1 MPISYNHKVIFIHIP
16 KCAGTSVES
25 ILFNASNAFDSVT
38 KELHFYTE
46 TLTPTK
52 LASLPLEKFP
62 DEEYRICASKNKQHY
77 TYRELTKI
85 LSQGILDTYEKISIV
100 RNPYDR
106 LVSEYHFC
114 EGSVKIHKDFN
125 DFVKT
130 ALNLEKYKRNW
141 LYDGHLETQ
150 TSYLINENSNFNSID
165 KIFKFENLNECFE
178 YLNLLT
184 GIDQKPHAR
193 RSNNRGSYEEYY
205 TSELKEIVYNFYKE
219 DFINFNY

>member
-1 MPISYNHKVIFIHIP
+1 MPVSHKHKIIFIHIP

-25 ILFNASNAFDSVT
+25 VLFKSSDIFLPKD
-38 KELHFYTE
+38 KEMYFYTE
-46 TLTPTK
+46 GLTPTK
-52 LASLPLEKFP
+52 LASLPLEKFT
-62 DEEYRICASKNKQHY
+62 DEEYRICASKNMQHY
-77 TYRELTKI
+77 TYKELAKI
-85 LSQGILDTYEKISIV
+85 LPENILNSYQKIAVV

-114 EGSVKIHKDFN
+114 EGSVKIHKNFN

-150 TSYLINENSNFNSID
+150 TSYLINEKNSFNSID

-178 YLNLLT
+178 YLNLFT
-184 GIDQKPHAR
+184 SIKQKPHAR
-193 RSNNRGSYEEYY
+193 RSNNRDSFEKYY